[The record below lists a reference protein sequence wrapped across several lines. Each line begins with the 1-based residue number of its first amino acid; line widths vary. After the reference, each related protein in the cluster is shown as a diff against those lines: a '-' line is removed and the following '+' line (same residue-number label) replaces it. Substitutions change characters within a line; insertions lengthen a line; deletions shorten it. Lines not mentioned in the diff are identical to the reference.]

1 MHQQC
6 AAPPQ
11 PDPRKPTVNR
21 SSRFVLLLGLL
32 LPAVTWAQP
41 SESPAAPVEQVA
53 PAAPATP
60 AAAAPTALPAPAE
73 PRWSVG
79 AGLSFFSWSS
89 SSSLLS
95 RSSAT
100 YQSAPSLGA
109 EVQPRLGLLI
119 ERRIGNHT
127 WVQFQ
132 LDGTYASSQDDEEE
146 WLSARRVDLDASL
159 GLRRV
164 FNPGGVIE
172 VSYWGALG
180 AGYANSLSHSRYTTT
195 YYYPSSSSDEWVID
209 RSHSFSIGA
218 TVGLAFERELTE
230 GLFLRLSS
238 SLLGASWAQVARTV
252 TTNGVDAESSSHET
266 DLGLRF
272 SPALEV
278 RYRF

>member
-1 MHQQC
+1 M
-6 AAPPQ
+6 
-11 PDPRKPTVNR
+11 NR
-21 SSRFVLLLGLL
+21 SSFVLLLGLH
-32 LPAVTWAQP
+32 LPVVAWAQP

-60 AAAAPTALPAPAE
+60 AAAAPTALPAPVE

-79 AGLSFFSWSS
+79 AGLSFFIWSS
-89 SSSLLS
+89 SSGVIA
-95 RSSAT
+95 RSSYPGT
-100 YQSAPSLGA
+100 SDYQYAPSYGA

-119 ERRIGNHT
+119 ERRIGEHT

-132 LDGTYASSQDDEEE
+132 LDGSYASSQDEENE
-146 WLSARRVDLDASL
+146 WLSARKVDLDASL

-164 FNPGGVIE
+164 FNPDGVIE

-180 AGYANSLSHSRYTTT
+180 VGYANYLSHSLYSIP
-195 YYYPSSSSDEWVID
+195 YPEPREDRFIS

-238 SLLGASWAQVARTV
+238 SFLGASWAQIHSTQ
-252 TTNGVDAESSSHET
+252 TTNGVDSESSSHET
-266 DLGLRF
+266 DIGLRF
-272 SPALEV
+272 SPALEI